1 MTKPK
6 KMGRERKLPSKYE
19 FLLILMK
26 LRLELQTTYLCVRF
40 DVSEGLCS
48 NIFKSW
54 LRAMAEYFKA
64 FVFIPDLG
72 VILATTPDRLR

>member
-1 MTKPK
+1 
-6 KMGRERKLPSKYE
+6 MGMERKLPSKYE

-26 LRLELQTTYLCVRF
+26 LRLDYLCVRF

-54 LRAMAEYFKA
+54 LRAMAEYFNA